1 MKRYL
6 CLLVAFTLVLAF
18 ASTALA
24 TGETLSHSGTSTYG
38 YYTNDYFDQKNDK
51 NIHCLSAY
59 CSYPMKVVPVIHQN
73 GTWVELTSRMNFDE
87 GHLFVLLTSPTVR
100 RVHLYLI
107 NTISTSTQSSG
118 YWELRP

>member
-6 CLLVAFTLVLAF
+6 CLLIAFTLVLAF

-51 NIHCLSAY
+51 NIRCVDAY
-59 CSYPMKVVPVIHQN
+59 CNYPMNVVPVVSQN
-73 GTWVELTSRMNFDE
+73 GNWVELTSSKIFST
-87 GHLFVLLTSPTVR
+87 GVSFVIGTSPTLR
-100 RVHLYLI
+100 RVHLHLI
-107 NTISTSTQSSG
+107 NVVNVPTQSSG
-118 YWELRP
+118 SWELLP